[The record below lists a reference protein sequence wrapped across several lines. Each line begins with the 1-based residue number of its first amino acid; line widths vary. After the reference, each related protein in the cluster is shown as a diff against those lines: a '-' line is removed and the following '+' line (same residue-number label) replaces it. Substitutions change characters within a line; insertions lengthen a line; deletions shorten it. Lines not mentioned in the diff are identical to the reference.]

1 VYKKL
6 DLLILMTIQFHIL
19 KKNFKKDLVV
29 NQIKNLSQKNQN
41 PLPHQKKIKRRK
53 KKNDDKKKNKKDG
66 KKKIEVDEDGNIIE
80 SLDDFEDI
88 SKRGNNIFDMKKSK
102 KIKKKMIQKKMMMK

>member
-53 KKNDDKKKNKKDG
+53 KKKMMTKRKIKKDG

-88 SKRGNNIFDMKKSK
+88 SKRGNNIFDMKKNQK
-102 KIKKKMIQKKMMMK
+102 KIKKR